1 MTVIPFSYAAAAVG
15 IEPPLRR
22 RRPTM
27 NKGLA
32 VLVGAGMGAG
42 LMYFYD
48 PQMGRRRRALTR
60 DQLISLGPV
69 KI

>member
-1 MTVIPFSYAAAAVG
+1 MPVLSSSGAGAAVG

-32 VLVGAGMGAG
+32 ILVDAGMGAG
-42 LMYFYD
+42 LRYFYD
-48 PQMGRRRRALTR
+48 PQMGRRRRALTP
-60 DQLISLGPV
+60 DQLISL
-69 KI
+69 